1 VHRGRGPALVKLS
14 AYTLES
20 SLVSVISRFAPE
32 LEEVKLFQGKLHCY
46 GLSEAT
52 AVRSLSEPEVSVGS
66 VSSWPVPF
74 FLLFY
79 FGFTRFPGAF
89 GAAHCTHSPDPLQ
102 VSRL

>member
-1 VHRGRGPALVKLS
+1 MHRGRGPAPIKLS

-20 SLVSVISRFAPE
+20 SLVSVVSRFAPE
-32 LEEVKLFQGKLHCY
+32 LGEVKLFQGKWYTTLLRSVR
-46 GLSEAT
+46 G
-52 AVRSLSEPEVSVGS
+52 AVRSLSDPEVLVCS

-89 GAAHCTHSPDPLQ
+89 GAAH
-102 VSRL
+102 